1 MDSQASELGGLY
13 GKQFSAP
20 TVMSGMADDDE
31 NRREV
36 SPTGSSPAS
45 RDASTAQ
52 RKTGRGAR
60 KG

>member
-13 GKQFSAP
+13 GKQISAP
-20 TVMSGMADDDE
+20 TVMWGMADDDDM
-31 NRREV
+31 RREV

-45 RDASTAQ
+45 RDAPTAQ
-52 RKTGRGAR
+52 RKAGRSER